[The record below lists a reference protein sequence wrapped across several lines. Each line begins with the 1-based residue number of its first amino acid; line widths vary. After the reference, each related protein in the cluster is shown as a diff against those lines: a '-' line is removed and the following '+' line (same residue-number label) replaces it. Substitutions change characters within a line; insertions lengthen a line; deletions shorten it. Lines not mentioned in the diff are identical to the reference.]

1 MVTGHR
7 TENLSADVLVN
18 FVRSWLK
25 EIQQYEK
32 KIVFITVFLNFD

>member
-25 EIQQYEK
+25 IILRFEDFP
-32 KIVFITVFLNFD
+32 IVFF

>member
-32 KIVFITVFLNFD
+32 KNSFYNSFS